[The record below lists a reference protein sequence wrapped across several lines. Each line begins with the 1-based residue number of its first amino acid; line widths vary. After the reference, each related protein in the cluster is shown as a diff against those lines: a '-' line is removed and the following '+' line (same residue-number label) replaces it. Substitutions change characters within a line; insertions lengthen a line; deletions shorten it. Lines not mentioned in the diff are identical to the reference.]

1 MNFFK
6 NHAFAIIYAIIVI
19 LFSVF
24 VILDALVIEKNV
36 IEVQSNSFS
45 QEEYENSKKIIEDD
59 RYEDENILITI
70 QNDRKYDSTIYLIDI
85 KLNDAK
91 YLKTAFAENK
101 YGRNISQSTSEI
113 AKNCNA
119 ILAVNGD
126 FYGFRD
132 YGFVLR
138 NGITY
143 RDTAR
148 PKGRDD
154 ALIIYDD
161 GNLKM
166 INERNTTID
175 KEISTA
181 KNQGKSIS
189 QIFTFGPKLIDN
201 GEIVENEVNYM
212 EDGTSDEGTNP
223 RTAIGIIS
231 PLHYIFVC
239 VDGRSEESRGLKISE
254 LKQYMLEKKCQIAY
268 NLDGGSSTTLYFNG
282 KILNKPSAGIE
293 RGVSDIVYIGY

>member
-36 IEVQSNSFS
+36 IEVQSNSFN

-59 RYEDENILITI
+59 RYEDENILINI

-101 YGRNISQSTSEI
+101 YGRNISQPTSEI

-119 ILAVNGD
+119 ILAINGD

-143 RDTAR
+143 RDSAR

-166 INERNTTID
+166 IIERNTTID

-181 KNQGKSIS
+181 KNQG
-189 QIFTFGPKLIDN
+189 
-201 GEIVENEVNYM
+201 
-212 EDGTSDEGTNP
+212 
-223 RTAIGIIS
+223 
-231 PLHYIFVC
+231 
-239 VDGRSEESRGLKISE
+239 
-254 LKQYMLEKKCQIAY
+254 
-268 NLDGGSSTTLYFNG
+268 
-282 KILNKPSAGIE
+282 
-293 RGVSDIVYIGY
+293 